1 MWPTALDARF
11 LKRQQRT
18 LGGIYQSVLR
28 AELTHRYGVA
38 FEPIVNRQAEISASS
53 GCSSVAA
60 PRVRWGVWPHRC
72 RSSERN
78 RYSGL
83 AAADDVDV
91 LDVNEYRSSVT
102 VAFKTTHDRGQ
113 VILGPDE
120 LAKDADVTRS
130 RWTFDADTTR
140 CVVRENAS
148 NLDPK
153 AAERE

>member
-1 MWPTALDARF
+1 VAFIVHWLRAKASIGLGRF
-11 LKRQQRT
+11 RQGVGELGLFIDGGGAPST
-18 LGGIYQSVLR
+18 LG
-28 AELTHRYGVA
+28 
-38 FEPIVNRQAEISASS
+38 
-53 GCSSVAA
+53 SVASA
-60 PRVRWGVWPHRC
+60 VQIER
-72 RSSERN
+72 RN